1 MKEYSSIQSL
11 NKVIKNERK
20 KNKIIGFTNGCFDLL
35 HSGHLHLFEKASK
48 ACDFLIVAVNSDKSI
63 RLIKGISR
71 PIQEQNTRIKNLLK
85 ISNIDALI
93 LFEDDT
99 PIELINNLVP
109 DVLFKG
115 SDYHNKKI
123 VGYEVIQKNGGK
135 VVLIDL
141 LEGFSTT
148 NIINKSSI

>member
-1 MKEYSSIQSL
+1 MKEYFSIQSL
-11 NKVIKNERK
+11 NNVIKNERK

-35 HSGHLHLFEKASK
+35 HLGHLHLLKKASK

-63 RLIKGISR
+63 RSIKGLSR
-71 PIQEQNTRIKNLLK
+71 PIQKQNTRIINLLK
-85 ISNIDALI
+85 ISYINALI

-99 PIELINNLVP
+99 PIELINYLLP
-109 DVLFKG
+109 DILFKG
-115 SDYHNKKI
+115 SDYLNKEI
-123 VGYEVIQKNGGK
+123 VGDEIIQKNGGK

-148 NIINKSSI
+148 NIINKFGN